1 MSTRA
6 LYVLSEL
13 SWLWRHMHR
22 TEGFIRRELQG
33 RRINI
38 SFKTDWLLQIL
49 MEVFNF
55 PPSLFSHRGL
65 TLHPHRSGSAEG
77 KLHTQPASVRRDSVA
92 TTQKNEKKWGGEGEK
107 LQSFI
112 TSPCTSVT
120 GVGESELKEEGSGM
134 LKLQKQSGEFFGDLS

>member
-22 TEGFIRRELQG
+22 TEGFIRRELQD

-38 SFKTDWLLQIL
+38 SFKTNWLLQIL

-77 KLHTQPASVRRDSVA
+77 ETPHTASIC
-92 TTQKNEKKWGGEGEK
+92 QKR
-107 LQSFI
+107 
-112 TSPCTSVT
+112 
-120 GVGESELKEEGSGM
+120 
-134 LKLQKQSGEFFGDLS
+134 